1 MEMSREK
8 TAWLILRIGVAFAFL
23 YAGIGGFVDPQSW
36 LGWFPKFMRDLVPEV
51 LLLQIWGVYE
61 IVTGLWIL
69 SGKNIFIPSLV
80 ASLSLTGLIVFNFPL
95 MDIIF
100 RDVTILAVT
109 IALAIQSFPSTWMR
123 TA

>member
-1 MEMSREK
+1 MSREK